1 MMLCSL
7 LSYIDRQTLAV
18 LSPAIPRDT
27 GLTAQS
33 YGEIV
38 SAFSIAYM
46 LANPIW
52 GSLLD
57 YIGLRAGMTIAVAM
71 WTVSSTGS
79 RLDDRLLRICDGK
92 SGARPWRGRYLPRR
106 LRAAMES
113 LPSGRQSR
121 RIAIS
126 YSGGSLG
133 GHHCPGAGSAARD
146 TIRLEGSVSD
156 DRSLRSP
163 LTGYMGFCIPA
174 ALSHATALIASFLSI
189 DLENKQSAIPP
200 ARMGTGLFFLGL
212 DFR

>member
-18 LSPAIPRDT
+18 LSSTILRDT
-27 GLTAQS
+27 GLTPQS

-46 LANPIW
+46 LANPFW

-71 WTVSSTGS
+71 WTVSSTARAWMTGS
-79 RLDDRLLRICDGK
+79 QDLRWQERR
-92 SGARPWRGRYLPRR
+92 SALAR
-106 LRAAMES
+106 A
-113 LPSGRQSR
+113 LPSPAVCARQWSLSR
-121 RIAIS
+121 PDASRGALRS
-126 YSGGSLG
+126 RTASLG
-133 GHHCPGAGSAARD
+133 GHHGTGACSAARD

-174 ALSHATALIASFLSI
+174 ALSRATPAEDQAPGVA
-189 DLENKQSAIPP
+189 QSV
-200 ARMGTGLFFLGL
+200 
-212 DFR
+212 